1 MSKILIVSHQYLPHQ
16 SPRTA
21 RWKMIYDELTNSG
34 FNVTVL
40 TGTKQDEND
49 LNIRYIGNTK
59 ASSVVGNLRKKSNT
73 DQGSIVKNFI
83 FRALKK
89 VYRFFYKVFAWPDYT
104 MFWIYSIWR
113 NKNKIKIDYDVII
126 SVSLPFSSHVAAY
139 IINKDKGKKWI
150 MDIGDPFSLKKNAY
164 ENNKYFYKSINHYFE
179 NKFYDLASQI
189 IFTHEEAAEEH
200 KKIFDI
206 KKSKILIGNPISSFS
221 NNLFQKSV
229 NYDYFSRPIIIG
241 YFGILTQG
249 VRSSE
254 KTLKLFKNSNFE
266 FHWYTNPDSKLM
278 IKQNDIDL
286 NKHKFFEIIPRDQ
299 ALEKMTTS
307 IHCLLSIG
315 NLNASQLPS
324 KVIEYIST
332 GKPVL
337 HFAEIKNDPVIKIA
351 QEFKNLIIVNKNSDI
366 SELDEKIDK
375 LFLEVKN
382 FEKEKFLEYYSAAS
396 ISKKLDII

>member
-1 MSKILIVSHQYLPHQ
+1 MTKILIVSHQYLPHQ
-16 SPRTA
+16 SPRTV
-21 RWKMIYDELTNSG
+21 RWKMIYDELINSG
-34 FNVTVL
+34 YNVTVL
-40 TGTKQDEND
+40 TGTKQVEND
-49 LNIRYIGNTK
+49 LNIRYIGNTR
-59 ASSVVGNLRKKSNT
+59 ASSVVGNLRKQSNT
-73 DQGSIVKNFI
+73 DQGSIIKNLI

-89 VYRFFYKVFAWPDYT
+89 VYKFFYKVLAWPDYT

-113 NKNKIKIDYDVII
+113 NRKKINIDYDVII

-164 ENNKYFYKSINHYFE
+164 ENNKYLYKSINYYFE
-179 NKFYDLASQI
+179 NKFYDLANQI
-189 IFTHEEAAEEH
+189 VFTHEEAADEH
-200 KKIFDI
+200 KNFFDI
-206 KKSKILIGNPISSFS
+206 KESKILIGNPISSFS
-221 NNLFQKSV
+221 NDLFHKSV
-229 NYDYFSRPIIIG
+229 TYDYFSRPIIIG

-254 KTLKLFKNSNFE
+254 ETLKLFENSNFE
-266 FHWYTNPDSKLM
+266 FHWYTNPDSKFM
-278 IKQNDIDL
+278 IKQNNIDL
-286 NKHKFFEIIPRDQ
+286 NKHKFFEIIPRNE

-351 QEFKNLIIVNKNSDI
+351 QEFKNLIIITKDSNI
-366 SELDEKIDK
+366 SQLAEQIDK

-382 FEKEKFLEYYSAAS
+382 FEKEKFLEHYSAEFV
-396 ISKKLDII
+396 SKKLDII